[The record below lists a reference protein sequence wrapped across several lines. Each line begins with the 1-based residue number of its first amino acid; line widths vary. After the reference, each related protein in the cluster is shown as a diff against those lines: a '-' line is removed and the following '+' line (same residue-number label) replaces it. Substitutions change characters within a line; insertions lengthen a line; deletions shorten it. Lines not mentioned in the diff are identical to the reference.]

1 MIAPEVHHREQHVLY
16 SFTQP
21 ALCILMHGRV
31 GIPVIGRIAAQVAE
45 FAHGRRADLDP
56 RFGSFHGPIHR
67 PYTAGHVVA
76 TPVGLVLPLAVFAVR
91 ARIVEFRR
99 VFRITDIVEMD
110 AVYVIVRSYFTAEG
124 SQIVGGLRLPRV
136 EIPTVSMAYAKFGMG
151 FQYGTVSHTCGS
163 GYLETRYGYKPRMQF
178 HPSFV
183 AFPDG
188 KGQGVISRR
197 TSRSAGQAAV
207 PRFDGRRID
216 DTPPHAGLQQ
226 HGVDVHFLEP
236 VEDAAQFIL
245 LCLDAGRG
253 CSFVL
258 RPVQTTERGQPH
270 GPGFPFGEGQWS
282 ETLRGHCRQAAGD
295 TYI

>member
-1 MIAPEVHHREQHVLY
+1 MLSRRQ
-16 SFTQP
+16 S
-21 ALCILMHGRV
+21 AL
-31 GIPVIGRIAAQVAE
+31 
-45 FAHGRRADLDP
+45 F
-56 RFGSFHGPIHR
+56 
-67 PYTAGHVVA
+67 
-76 TPVGLVLPLAVFAVR
+76 LPLAVFAVR

-188 KGQGVISRR
+188 KGQGSYPGARP
-197 TSRSAGQAAV
+197 GV
-207 PRFDGRRID
+207 PVR
-216 DTPPHAGLQQ
+216 Q
-226 HGVDVHFLEP
+226 
-236 VEDAAQFIL
+236 
-245 LCLDAGRG
+245 
-253 CSFVL
+253 
-258 RPVQTTERGQPH
+258 RPTVRWPKD
-270 GPGFPFGEGQWS
+270 
-282 ETLRGHCRQAAGD
+282 R
-295 TYI
+295 